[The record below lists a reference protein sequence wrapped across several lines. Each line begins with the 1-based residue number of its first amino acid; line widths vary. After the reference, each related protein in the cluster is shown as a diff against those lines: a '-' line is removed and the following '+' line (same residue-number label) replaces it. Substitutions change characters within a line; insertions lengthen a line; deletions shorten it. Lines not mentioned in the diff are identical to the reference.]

1 MDDKRL
7 RPGLASLLFGVA
19 LLLCMAIGVAI
30 RMEIVREV
38 GRANARALGSSALE
52 EVPFSRES
60 AIQFRQ
66 LRQYYNTGSL
76 PERDP
81 RIQWPDGVNIA
92 ETYTIGSERVY
103 APLMRNMPADWSIVR
118 RARTASVLWFCLAIP
133 LLGIAAR
140 RLFDSRLAGGITAF
154 LYAVSAAAVVRS
166 SGLELSS
173 ENFALPFV
181 CAFLAFEAWAP
192 TAATR
197 RGHWL
202 LAGLAALSLAFAMA
216 AWDMVQVMV
225 MLWTGVAYV
234 RLLRPRDER
243 SRDFFLRF
251 TLVVV
256 VLFAAGCLNPY
267 LRAHAFPRSPLLC
280 FAAAV
285 AVLGLL
291 ANRGN
296 TATPPRRLWRALLP
310 WLIFIAA
317 FLVARGIGDSYGHF
331 GELLTAKLRFLNRKP
346 FDPELLTFNQRILW
360 TPALHSMTWAL
371 LKDYFPALF
380 LLTPVTLAVYL
391 FSRSSGDSRAPV
403 FPAAFCLL
411 CFAACVLF
419 FRFHVYV
426 ILFASMVAGG
436 ALAVS
441 VRKGLAQVWI
451 PLSVALA
458 AGIAVEAVNSV
469 RRAGTRWAAES
480 PLAAKVADE
489 LLDWLKAN
497 APDAPVAAN
506 FTISGPI
513 VSQAGNPVVMHPKY
527 EDRVIRD
534 RVEAYA
540 TLLFRGDERAFR
552 DWCESVDARLVVFAL
567 GEFSPDSV
575 ELTPA
580 GIRLKPGPRT
590 PQVREFLTG
599 QMRYMAAALTPVD
612 TSPAVLFLKRAVEE
626 STARTHRGFRR
637 TLRMDEPRFF
647 RLEWTNEKYAVYR
660 VITTKDQEM
669 ADGFV
674 EMAGL
679 ALSSG
684 DAVTARKRVS
694 SAFEYDPHHPGAYAL
709 LAKIER
715 FRALQGTPGRE

>member
-1 MDDKRL
+1 MADKRP
-7 RPGLASLLFGVA
+7 RPGPARYLFPAA
-19 LLLCMAIGVAI
+19 LLMCMAIGIAI

-38 GRANARALGSSALE
+38 GLANARALGPSAPA

-66 LRQYYNTGSL
+66 LRQYYNTGAL

-81 RIQWPDGVNIA
+81 RIQWPEGVNIA

-103 APLMRNMPADWSIVR
+103 APLMRRMPSDWSIVR

-133 LLGIAAR
+133 LLGLAAR
-140 RLFDSRLAGGITAF
+140 HLFDSRTAGVVAAL
-154 LYAVSAAAVVRS
+154 LYAVSASAVVRS

-181 CAFLAFEAWAP
+181 CAFLACEAR
-192 TAATR
+192 AAASVSR
-197 RGHWL
+197 RSHWL
-202 LAGLAALSLAFAMA
+202 FAGLAALSLALAMA
-216 AWDMVQVMV
+216 AWDMVQVVV
-225 MLWTGVAYV
+225 MLWSGVAYV
-234 RLLRPRDER
+234 RLLRVPDGR
-243 SRDFFLRF
+243 SRDFFARF
-251 TLVVV
+251 SLVV
-256 VLFAAGCLNPY
+256 LALLAAGCLNPY
-267 LRAHAFPRSPLLC
+267 LRAHAFPRSPLVC
-280 FAAAV
+280 FSAAV

-291 ANRGN
+291 AGR
-296 TATPPRRLWRALLP
+296 AVSIRSPWRLWAVVTP
-310 WLIFIAA
+310 WLVFGAA
-317 FLVARGIGDSYGHF
+317 FLFARGIGDSYGHF
-331 GELLTAKLRFLNRKP
+331 GELLSAKLRFLNRKP

-360 TPALHSMTWAL
+360 TPALHSMTWSL

-380 LLTPVTLAVYL
+380 LLTPASLAVYL
-391 FSRSSGDSRAPV
+391 MSRSSGDSRAPV
-403 FPAAFCLL
+403 FPALFCLL

-426 ILFASMVAGG
+426 ILFASLVAGG

-489 LLDWLKAN
+489 LLDWLKTN
-497 APDAPVAAN
+497 APDTPVAAN

-540 TLLFRGDERAFR
+540 TLLFRGDEKAFR

-575 ELTPA
+575 EITPA

-590 PQVREFLTG
+590 PAVREFLTG

-626 STARTHRGFRR
+626 STARTHRGYRR
-637 TLRMDEPRFF
+637 TLRLDQPRYF

-660 VITTKDQEM
+660 VITSKDQEM

-684 DAVTARKRVS
+684 DLVTARKRVS
-694 SAFEYDPHHPGAYAL
+694 SAFEYDPHHPGAYEL